1 MSLHV
6 VLGKGPVGSALTERL
21 LGEGHDVRVLS
32 RSGGTSTGRLEHRA
46 VDAADTAA
54 VTAAARG
61 AVALYNCANP
71 PYTRWT
77 QEWPPIAAA
86 LLAAA
91 ETTGAVLVTMGNLY
105 PYGRPDGPM
114 TESTP
119 ERPGVKGA
127 VRARMWHDALARHQ
141 AGALRATEAR
151 ASDFVGPGVTAG
163 GHLGE
168 RVVPRILQGKS
179 VRVVTPVDVPHSWT
193 SIPDVAATLAVLG
206 SDERA
211 WGRVWHVP
219 TAPPVTVREAVAG
232 LCRAAG
238 VAPVA
243 VGSVP
248 HAALRAA
255 GLVLP
260 LLRELEEMRP
270 SFTAPYVL
278 DGSAVTRT
286 FGLEAT
292 PLDATWAA
300 TVAWWRARLAAPDA
314 V

>member
-21 LGEGHDVRVLS
+21 LADGHEVRVLS
-32 RSGGTSTGRLEHRA
+32 RSGGASTDRVEHRP
-46 VDAADTAA
+46 VDATDAA
-54 VTAAARG
+54 ALTAAARG
-61 AVALYNCANP
+61 AAALYNCANP
-71 PYTRWT
+71 PYHRWP
-77 QEWPPIAAA
+77 QEWPPLAEA

-91 ETTGAVLVTMGNLY
+91 ESTGAVLVTMGNLY
-105 PYGRPDGPM
+105 PYGAPDGPM
-114 TESTP
+114 TEQTP
-119 ERPGVKGA
+119 ERPGTKGT
-127 VRARMWHDALARHQ
+127 VRARMWHEARSRHE

-168 RVVPRILQGKS
+168 RVVPRVLQGKS
-179 VRVVTPVDVPHSWT
+179 VRVIPPVDVPHSWT
-193 SIPDVAATLAVLG
+193 SVLDVAATLAVLG

-219 TAPPVTVREAVAG
+219 TAPAVSVREAVAG

-243 VGSVP
+243 VGTVP
-248 HAALRAA
+248 HAVLRVA
-255 GLVLP
+255 GLVVP
-260 LLRELEEMRP
+260 FVRELEEMRP

-292 PLDATWAA
+292 PLDRTWEQ
-300 TVAWWRARLAAPDA
+300 TVAWWRARLAAPA
-314 V
+314 AA